1 MKQYP
6 VLRVTT
12 KHIVPPIVLFG
23 LYVLFH
29 GEYSPGG
36 GFQAGVIV
44 AAAFTLYGI
53 VFGVELAEQV
63 VPPRLLGVLA
73 CVGVLLYVGVG
84 LSALFLGGNFLE
96 YTPLAD
102 DPLKAQQRGI
112 MLVEVGV
119 GMTVAA
125 VMIIIFFAFARRE
138 RQ

>member
-6 VLRVTT
+6 VLRITT
-12 KHIVPPIVLFG
+12 KYIIPPIILFG

-44 AAAFTLYGI
+44 ASAFTLYGV
-53 VFGVELAEQV
+53 VFGVDLVEQV
-63 VPPRLLGVLA
+63 APPRVLAVLA
-73 CVGVLLYVGVG
+73 CVGVLVYAGVG
-84 LSALFLGGNFLE
+84 ILTLLLGGNFLE
-96 YTPLAD
+96 YATLAD
-102 DPLKAQQRGI
+102 DDVTGQRLGI

-119 GMTVAA
+119 GITVAS

-138 RQ
+138 RK